1 MNSQKQFYYNKKS
14 KENIFSS
21 ISKIIEYFYNENFP
35 SILKDEKSKFL
46 NKIESQIIEL
56 LNHQYKGK
64 EFQYQKE
71 LALYEKNK
79 DSIKS
84 RYESDFL
91 LLNTEY
97 KKYKKFRNKAS
108 YLKKYRKH
116 CVNSEQIPIH
126 RCSPNKYGKF
136 IEVFGN
142 NNIYKNKN
150 ICISAKRGINER
162 NSSFII
168 CTECSTCYTNS
179 FIKIYCPSCKCDYY
193 SSKLEENENE
203 NILPATWKDY
213 HCNPIIV
220 NEMMKCVKCENILY
234 INLITKK
241 LICLNKKCNFTS
253 NPYNIIWK
261 CKICKKDFR
270 SLAKVFNPSES
281 KILQNEVWKCL
292 LYKIPALPKKSF
304 CCLENEKNVKYYHDK
319 KCKGELYKW
328 TVEGKDIIVCG
339 LCHAVN
345 FYEKFI
351 WTCPICNM
359 RFNYHGKKNR
369 NDEIDKNLILKNKSK
384 INIKNS
390 FIQNYNS
397 ENKHNSEKKT
407 IVEIENVS
415 SPKNQ
420 RPVHRH
426 NFSTNIKIF
435 PTDEINSNNNYGVI
449 DKKLIYE
456 NNLSL
461 PSNEANNTID
471 FNRNIPIINNDER
484 QKKNMVKNYNIPKPK
499 YSKKK
504 KKVKYQT
511 LFDILEERE
520 KYKINNQSRDE
531 NINNENLINAKI
543 KLDEYFNKKR
553 TKLLEQ
559 SKPKTSM
566 KKEKKTLFQKYF
578 VPNEKKNIL
587 INNLINKKTLNKNKQ
602 LDNNIIN
609 ISDTEESQMFN
620 ENNLYEYESIKKNL
634 QKKLSGDLNNF
645 SSEIIGT
652 PPEAK
657 NSDLKISDFKDKLY
671 SKRYKDDKSTIT
683 NEDFEKQERKSCSKK
698 KDFLNKH
705 PSFKSK
711 ANIDKKKCY
720 LKDTNNIFKN
730 NYLQNISEKKS
741 SENNLNRNMSLKNNE
756 KYNKYFPKLYK
767 SSHIKDKEENKNNI
781 TKDKIKTEIYID
793 DDNEINFEE
802 EKQKENEQKFD
813 VEDCNSTK
821 WKKNQIFKRVFLNKI
836 RNKSKDKNIE
846 EKEELFN
853 DNDIPFDGL
862 INDFNNNEMRI
873 SPLGDIGQDIVS
885 RDDFLK
891 VAKECK
897 IPSFD
902 ENNLIY
908 LNPIGQGS
916 YGVIYLVEDKNTKK
930 QYALKRVL
938 CQDIDQILKH
948 KIEFELCYSLNHPN
962 MIKIYNVLFKYLDM
976 TTYLL
981 YVLMEKG
988 ETDWN
993 SEIARRI
1000 KTQNFYKESELIN
1013 ILKQLTS
1020 VLYFFQKNNVAH
1032 RDIKPQNILIC
1043 NNNIY
1048 KITDLGEA
1056 KNGKNNSQLAT
1067 LKGSRLFMSPNLF
1080 FVLKYDGSGV
1090 KVKHNIF
1097 KSDVFSLGYCFLY
1110 AMSLDL
1116 RLIKCLREETSMID
1130 VFSILKRFGIE
1141 NKYSEKFMNIIYKM
1155 IQTDENKRC
1164 DFIELN
1170 EEINKSL

>member
-1 MNSQKQFYYNKKS
+1 MNLQKHFNYTKKS
-14 KENIFSS
+14 KENIFSNV
-21 ISKIIEYFYNENFP
+21 IKIIDFFYNENFP
-35 SILKDEKSKFL
+35 SILKEEKTKFL
-46 NKIESQIIEL
+46 NKIETQIIDL
-56 LNHQYKGK
+56 LIHQYKGN
-64 EFQYQKE
+64 EIQYKKE
-71 LALYEKNK
+71 LLLYEKNK

-97 KKYKKFRNKAS
+97 KNYKKFRNKVL

-116 CVNSEQIPIH
+116 CVYSEQIPLH
-126 RCSPNKYGKF
+126 RCSPNKYGKL
-136 IEVFGN
+136 IEVFRN
-142 NNIYKNKN
+142 NNNCKNKN
-150 ICISAKRGINER
+150 RCISSNKGINEK
-162 NSSFII
+162 NTSFVI
-168 CTECSTCYTNS
+168 CTECSTCYMNS

-220 NEMMKCVKCENILY
+220 NEMMKCVKCDNILF
-234 INLITKK
+234 INLLTKK
-241 LICLNKKCNFTS
+241 LVCLNKKCNFTS
-253 NPYNIIWK
+253 NPFNIIWK

-270 SLAKVFNPSES
+270 STAKVFNPTES

-292 LYKIPALPKKSF
+292 LYKIPAFPKKNV
-304 CCLENEKNVKYYHDK
+304 CCLENEKNGDVKYYHDK

-328 TVEGKDIIVCG
+328 AVEGKDIIVCG

-359 RFNYHGKKNR
+359 RFNYHGKIYK
-369 NDEIDKNLILKNKSK
+369 NDETDKNLILKNNSKVNLKS
-384 INIKNS
+384 S
-390 FIQNYNS
+390 FIQNNNS
-397 ENKHNSEKKT
+397 ENKLNSEKKT
-407 IVEIENVS
+407 IVEVENS
-415 SPKNQ
+415 SSTKNK

-426 NFSTNIKIF
+426 NYSTNIKLF
-435 PTDEINSNNNYGVI
+435 DTDEITNNNNYGLI
-449 DKKLIYE
+449 DKKLIYD
-456 NNLSL
+456 NNFSIQ
-461 PSNEANNTID
+461 SIEASNTID
-471 FNRNIPIINNDER
+471 FNRNISNLRNEDEG
-484 QKKNMVKNYNIPKPK
+484 QKKPVIKNNNIPYPK

-531 NINNENLINAKI
+531 NINNENLTNAKM
-543 KLDEYFNKKR
+543 KLDEYYNKKR

-566 KKEKKTLFQKYF
+566 KKEKKSLFQKYF
-578 VPNEKKNIL
+578 ISNEKKNIL
-587 INNLINKKTLNKNKQ
+587 INNLINKKTLIQIKQ

-609 ISDTEESQMFN
+609 ISDTDERQFFD

-634 QKKLSGDLNNF
+634 QKKLSGDLHNF

-652 PPEAK
+652 PPKSK
-657 NSDLKISDFKDKLY
+657 NSDIISNFKDKLY

-683 NEDFEKQERKSCSKK
+683 NEDIEKNETKSYSRK
-698 KDFLNKH
+698 KDILDKNQSLRYKV
-705 PSFKSK
+705 
-711 ANIDKKKCY
+711 NIDKKKCY
-720 LKDTNNIFKN
+720 LRESNNNI
-730 NYLQNISEKKS
+730 QNISDKKNSEKNIVRNIPNNYNKKLNKYTPKCYKS
-741 SENNLNRNMSLKNNE
+741 NHTKDKFNN
-756 KYNKYFPKLYK
+756 KYNV
-767 SSHIKDKEENKNNI
+767 
-781 TKDKIKTEIYID
+781 TKDKIKKEIFID
-793 DDNEINFEE
+793 DDNEIKYDE
-802 EKQKENEQKFD
+802 EKQKNKKKKLYMENY
-813 VEDCNSTK
+813 NSDK
-821 WKKNQIFKRVFLNKI
+821 WKKNQILQRVYLNKI
-836 RNKSKDKNIE
+836 RQNSKDKKQE
-846 EKEELFN
+846 EQEGIFN
-853 DNDIPFDGL
+853 DNDIPFNNL
-862 INDFNNNEMRI
+862 ITDFNNNMEMRI
-873 SPLGDIGQDIVS
+873 SPLGDLGKDIVS
-885 RDDFLK
+885 KDDFLK

-897 IPSFD
+897 IPTFN
-902 ENNLIY
+902 ENNIIY

-916 YGVIYLVEDKNTKK
+916 YGVIYLVEDKTTKK

-948 KIEFELCYSLNHPN
+948 KEEFELCFSLNHPN
-962 MIKIYNVLFKYLDM
+962 IIKIYNVLFKYLDL
-976 TTYLL
+976 TTYSL

-993 SEIARRI
+993 SEIERRI
-1000 KTQNFYKESELIN
+1000 KVQNFYKESELIN

-1020 VLYFFQKNNVAH
+1020 VLYFFQKNNMAH
-1032 RDIKPQNILIC
+1032 RDIKPQNIIIC
-1043 NNNIY
+1043 KNNIY

-1056 KNGKNNSQLAT
+1056 KNAKNYSQLAT
-1067 LKGSRLFMSPNLF
+1067 LKGSQLFMSPNLF
-1080 FVLKYDGSGV
+1080 FVLKYDGNGV

-1130 VFSILKRFGIE
+1130 VFAILKRFGIE

-1170 EEINKSL
+1170 EEINKSF